1 MFERSSKSIA
11 LTDEMRIAFATDARS
26 LTPDQLISVML
37 KAPVDLLWNGGIGT
51 YVKSFS
57 ESNATVG
64 DKANDSLRV
73 DARDLRCKAIGEGG
87 NLGMTQLSR
96 IEYGLKGGVSFT
108 DFIDNSAGVDCSDH
122 EVNIKILLNEVAN
135 RAPARS
141 EKAQS
146 DADAK
151 RSALLEGMTDEVS
164 ALVLANNYR
173 QVQTLALTF
182 ADPELGCKEFNDL
195 INFLETSAGLDREI
209 EFLPSAE
216 QLEQR
221 ASAHLA
227 PTRPELAVATSYMK
241 MFLKAQ
247 LVSATYLNDPL
258 LQKHLFKAFP
268 GSLVK
273 RYAKAIDQHPLRSE
287 LMATQ
292 LANYLVNRVGAYFVF
307 ELISSSS
314 ASPARVVRASI
325 LAIEAFDAESQW
337 QSIESLDHSVASSC
351 QDEMMLALVKL
362 VRDGTRWLLR
372 NHSEGRDLA
381 REIEAYAHGVKA
393 MCAMLPSG
401 FPQNIESRFVKKR
414 EAFVTSACP
423 QSSQSPSLKTR
434 FCRRPSV

>member
-1 MFERSSKSIA
+1 
-11 LTDEMRIAFATDARS
+11 
-26 LTPDQLISVML
+26 
-37 KAPVDLLWNGGIGT
+37 
-51 YVKSFS
+51 
-57 ESNATVG
+57 
-64 DKANDSLRV
+64 
-73 DARDLRCKAIGEGG
+73 
-87 NLGMTQLSR
+87 
-96 IEYGLKGGVSFT
+96 
-108 DFIDNSAGVDCSDH
+108 
-122 EVNIKILLNEVAN
+122 
-135 RAPARS
+135 
-141 EKAQS
+141 
-146 DADAK
+146 
-151 RSALLEGMTDEVS
+151 
-164 ALVLANNYR
+164 
-173 QVQTLALTF
+173 
-182 ADPELGCKEFNDL
+182 
-195 INFLETSAGLDREI
+195 
-209 EFLPSAE
+209 
-216 QLEQR
+216 
-221 ASAHLA
+221 
-227 PTRPELAVATSYMK
+227 MK

-337 QSIESLDHSVASSC
+337 QSIESLDNSVASSY

-381 REIEAYAHGVKA
+381 REIEVYAHGVKA

-414 EAFVTSACP
+414 EAFVDVGLPSELAESVAKNSFLSP
-423 QSSQSPSLKTR
+423 AFGLIEASQSVSETLETMVRAYYLVGETLKLDWLGELIQGIVPASSWESRLKSTAIDDLSWR
-434 FCRRPSV
+434 QRVLAKRLLEDTQGQKSISKRVENWLESNSVAVERAQNVLAQLRAESTPDLAMITVALRELKRLA